1 MRWLHTI
8 TLILEKSSY
17 NPHYSSMHFHFFPLL
32 YKKSNVLSLF
42 FTHTRIYHKLNWN
55 YLLTI
60 FDEYTFNF
68 NYSNRNTFFKNKIN
82 RFIIIRKICIKKVS
96 PITNRIHDFFFVLI
110 WTNIQIDLLLICWN
124 INIDSIEKYCKV
136 QDGTAMLLRQ
146 GLYNKIAA
154 F

>member
-17 NPHYSSMHFHFFPLL
+17 NPHYSSMHFHFFSLL

-42 FTHTRIYHKLNWN
+42 FIHTRIYHKLNWN

-96 PITNRIHDFFFVLI
+96 PITNRIHDFSFFLSLYEPTYKLIYYWFVEILISIASKNIARYKMVLRCCYVRGCI
-110 WTNIQIDLLLICWN
+110 T
-124 INIDSIEKYCKV
+124 
-136 QDGTAMLLRQ
+136 R
-146 GLYNKIAA
+146 
-154 F
+154 